1 MPTYEYACR
10 KCGHQWEAIQRISED
25 PLKECPEC
33 AQPAAERQISAGTNF
48 ILKGG
53 GWYADLYSSGGAK
66 KKEDASAAP
75 ATTPATTTPST
86 PAKTTEPSTSA
97 PAPAAPAK
105 TSSGSGSG
113 SST

>member
-33 AQPAAERQISAGTNF
+33 GQPAAERQISAGTNF

-53 GWYADLYSSGGAK
+53 GWYADLYSSGGGK
-66 KKEDASAAP
+66 KAEPSPAA
-75 ATTPATTTPST
+75 T
-86 PAKTTEPSTSA
+86 PAKTESTAPAAPAA

-105 TSSGSGSG
+105 PSGGTG
-113 SST
+113 GT

>member
-33 AQPAAERQISAGTNF
+33 GQPAAERQISAGTNF

-53 GWYADLYSSGGAK
+53 GWYADLYSSSGGK
-66 KKEDASAAP
+66 KSESAS
-75 ATTPATTTPST
+75 TSSTTTTPST
-86 PAKTTEPSTSA
+86 TTSTSTPSTST
-97 PAPAAPAK
+97 PS
-105 TSSGSGSG
+105 TSGSGSG
-113 SST
+113 SKPST